1 MSATLEEI
9 VVKIS
14 DRYDPDEVVEILNIS
29 TEELLSAFAQ
39 NLLDNLDKF
48 DKGDEIDE
56 YYEPEGDE

>member
-1 MSATLEEI
+1 MTMTLDEI

-56 YYEPEGDE
+56 YYDPEVDE

>member
-1 MSATLEEI
+1 MTMTLDEI

-14 DRYDPDEVVEILNIS
+14 DRYEILNIS

-56 YYEPEGDE
+56 YYDPEGDE